1 MEANKLRGHLDLVLL
16 ATLEG
21 GPLYGLK
28 IIEDVQTRTGGA
40 FSFKE
45 GTLYPALHRLEKQ
58 KLIAASSQPSDIGG
72 PPRKVYRLTE
82 SGEKRLREEQIGWRT
97 FSKAMQPF
105 GGSA

>member
-1 MEANKLRGHLDLVLL
+1 MAADKLRGHIDLILL
-16 ATLEG
+16 TTLEG

-28 IIEDVQTRTGGA
+28 IIQEVQARNGGA
-40 FSFKE
+40 FFFKE

-58 KLIAASSQPSDIGG
+58 KLIAVSAQLSDMGG

-82 SGEKRLREEQIGWRT
+82 SGEKRLREEQTGWRS
-97 FSKAMQPF
+97 FSNAMQTF

>member
-1 MEANKLRGHLDLVLL
+1 MDADKLRGHLDLILL
-16 ATLEG
+16 ATLES

-28 IIEDVQTRTGGA
+28 IIQEVHTRTGGA

-58 KLIAASSQPSDIGG
+58 KLIAASAQPSDIGG

-82 SGEKRLREEQIGWRT
+82 SGRKRLREEQTQWRS
-97 FSKAMQPF
+97 FSSAMRTF
-105 GGSA
+105 GGSV

>member
-1 MEANKLRGHLDLVLL
+1 MDADKLRGHLDLILL

-21 GPLYGLK
+21 EPLYGLK
-28 IIEDVQTRTGGA
+28 IIQEVQARTGGA

-58 KLIAASSQPSDIGG
+58 KLIAASAQPSDIGG

-82 SGEKRLREEQIGWRT
+82 SGEKRLREEQTGWRT
-97 FSKAMQPF
+97 FSKAMQTF

>member
-1 MEANKLRGHLDLVLL
+1 MNADKLRGHLDLILL
-16 ATLEG
+16 ATLES

-28 IIEDVQTRTGGA
+28 IIEDVQARTGGA

-58 KLIAASSQPSDIGG
+58 KLIAASAQASDIGG

-82 SGEKRLREEQIGWRT
+82 GGEKRLREEQAQWRS
-97 FSKAMQPF
+97 FSSAMRPF
-105 GGSA
+105 GGNA

>member
-1 MEANKLRGHLDLVLL
+1 MDTNKLRGHLDLVLL

-28 IIEDVQTRTGGA
+28 IIQEVQGRTEGA

-58 KLIAASSQPSDIGG
+58 KLIAASQQPSDIGG

-82 SGEKRLREEQIGWRT
+82 SGEKRLREEQTGWRT
-97 FSKAMQPF
+97 FAKAMQPF
-105 GGSA
+105 GGV

>member
-1 MEANKLRGHLDLVLL
+1 MDADKLRGHLDLILL

-28 IIEDVQTRTGGA
+28 IIQGVQARTGGA

-58 KLIAASSQPSDIGG
+58 KLIVPSQQPSDIGG
-72 PPRKVYRLTE
+72 PPRKVYRLTD
-82 SGEKRLREEQIGWRT
+82 SGEKRLREEQTKWRT
-97 FSKAMQPF
+97 FSKAMQSF
-105 GGSA
+105 GGV